1 MAEIINDQLKHLG
14 LDIGAATVKVAVVG
28 NAGQVIHLDRASI
41 LKGGPGKA
49 TAELLDKLQV
59 LYPLDEIATAGIT
72 GRGQDLYKGQE
83 GWQKFTSPY
92 AAVNGLKSD
101 YPDARTII
109 AIGGQGSL
117 VIDLE
122 GNKWRAA
129 ASPLCAAGTGEFLDR
144 QAERLEITI
153 EEFGDIA
160 LEWTDQPPRI
170 AGRCSVFAQSDLVH
184 LQQKGYPV
192 RAMLAGLSASVA
204 RMIQAQQRDKFVSPV
219 YLIGGVAAN
228 KGVVRALSDVL
239 KVPEIIVPLSYEE
252 REAIGAARL
261 SRISPNRPADFYP
274 QRTGNSQVFYIPN
287 RLKPVSPSNEWKPK
301 ELEPGITDVYLGVD
315 VGSTSTKAVVI
326 DSSGEVRYKIY
337 LKTAGQPLEAVK
349 KLMAGLD
356 EAVGERVKVKAA
368 GVTGS
373 GRYLVGNLI
382 GADLIKNEITAQTR
396 AAKSI
401 DPDVTTVIELGGQ
414 DSKFVSLRNGTVVDY
429 QMNKACAAGTGSFID
444 ELAKQL
450 GVSTQDGEFA
460 RLAFTAT
467 EQLDLGE
474 KCAAFMSQAVTSAQ
488 HDGVPIEKIIA
499 SLPTSLVQ
507 NYLSKVVGNHRIGD
521 RVILTGAVFFN
532 EAVVSAFEAA
542 LPEKTFIVPKHK
554 EVTGAIGAALL
565 AKEAILKETPS
576 KFKGFSEV
584 AQENP
589 KLRYFNCGD
598 CEHACAITAMTGADG
613 TKSYHGSRCDRFD
626 AVDAEESLGHRYEK
640 PPTAFTTRETLLFKD
655 YDPEKGTDPV
665 VGVPR
670 ALMAYD
676 LAPMLTGFLNSLGVH
691 VLYTSQTTKGI
702 IEQASQKAYT
712 NSCLPIKLLHGHVA
726 ELLRVKVDHIL
737 IPNAIRLG
745 EKTSEAD
752 QHFACPSVQAAP
764 YIVKSVFEL
773 EGKLLDPV
781 IDFSRGE
788 GAVIKSFIDIA
799 KRLGFSEEKGERAI
813 QEGLAQQR
821 EFESKLQ
828 EQGKALLDKLADDPN
843 AIGIVLL
850 SRAYNAQDGGA
861 NLGMTDELRKLGVI
875 PIPLDCLPLNDV
887 DISDVTGRPYWDYE
901 RKILAASKLI
911 AKNPQLF
918 GLFLSNF
925 GCGPNSF
932 IQKRVEDIMGDK
944 PLGQLEIDEHAAEA
958 GYITRL
964 EALVDA
970 VKGYLA
976 AGFSSD
982 LDPAKYRR
990 LVFFGTGARN
1000 TLFIPRMADHALV
1013 LASAMCHFGVD
1024 AHALPESSEKSIA
1037 LSRDVT
1043 SGKECLP
1050 FRDTLG
1056 GLLLAAQEG
1065 RIPKSARMLMAGS
1078 YGPCRIGKYSEGIQ
1092 KILDEKGIPVE
1103 VLTTVS
1109 DNSYAD
1115 LGLGPKFELLAWKG
1129 IVATDLL
1136 QKMLWSTRPYE
1147 KQSGETNRA
1156 YQYYLNQI
1164 VEYVE
1169 KKKDLDPILREAD
1182 GTFSKLR
1189 DSSLPRRPVVGA
1201 IGEIYVRANSF
1212 CNQRLVETCEAE
1224 GLEVEVA
1231 PMTEWIRYIH
1241 LRRIED
1247 AWVDKNYGKLLKGGL
1262 RKLITEHI
1270 QRKLA
1275 SRVDGVIHAKEPSP
1289 AELVR
1294 AAAPYLPGRNSTEA
1308 ILSIGSGV
1316 LQMKDPRIA
1325 GVISMSPHGCMPGG
1339 IVGSFAEQ
1347 IAREYNMP
1355 WISLTFDGSLETV
1368 NREQIAIFAEQIRS
1382 QRP

>member
-49 TAELLDKLQV
+49 TAELLDQLQV

-72 GRGQDLYKGQE
+72 GRGQDLYERQE

-101 YPDARTII
+101 YPDAKTII

-117 VIDLE
+117 VIGLE
-122 GNKWRAA
+122 GDKWRAA

-160 LEWTDQPPRI
+160 LEWTDQAPRI

-204 RMIQAQQRDKFVSPV
+204 RMIQAQGRDEFISPI

-228 KGVVRALSDVL
+228 KGVVRALSHVL
-239 KVPEIIVPLSYEE
+239 KVEEIIVPTDYEN

-261 SRISPNRPADFYP
+261 SRISSDRPADFYP
-274 QRTGNSQVFYIPN
+274 QGNGDSQVFYIPN
-287 RLKPVSPSNEWKPK
+287 RLKPVSLSNKWKPK

-326 DSSGEVRYKIY
+326 SPSGEVLHKIY

-349 KLMAGLD
+349 KVMAGLA
-356 EAVGERVKVKAA
+356 ETVEGRVKVKAV

-373 GRYLVGNLI
+373 GRYLVGHLI

-396 AAKSI
+396 AAKYI

-444 ELAKQL
+444 ELAEQL
-450 GVSTQDGEFA
+450 GVSTKDGEFA

-488 HDGVPIEKIIA
+488 HEGVPIEKIIA
-499 SLPTSLVQ
+499 SLPTSLTQ
-507 NYLSKVVGNHRIGD
+507 NYLSKVVGNHRIGG

-542 LPEKTFIVPKHK
+542 LPEKTFIVPEHK

-565 AKEAILKETPS
+565 VKEANFQETPS
-576 KFKGFSEV
+576 KFKGFSKV

-598 CEHACAITAMTGADG
+598 CEHACAITMMTGADG
-613 TKSYHGSRCDRFD
+613 TKFYYGSRCDRFD
-626 AVDAEESLGHRYEK
+626 AFDAEERLGHRYEK
-640 PPTAFTTRETLLFKD
+640 PATAFTTREALLFKN
-655 YDPEKGTDPV
+655 YDPEKGTGPV
-665 VGVPR
+665 VGIPR

-676 LAPMLTGFLNSLGVH
+676 LAPMLTGFLNALGVR

-702 IEQASQKAYT
+702 IEGSSKHAYT
-712 NSCLPIKLLHGHVA
+712 DSCLPIKLLHGHVA
-726 ELLRVKVDHIL
+726 ELLKAKVDHIL

-752 QHFACPSVQAAP
+752 QHFACPLVQAAP

-788 GAVIKSFIDIA
+788 ETVIKSFIDIA
-799 KRLGFSEEKGERAI
+799 KRLGFSKEVGERAI

-828 EQGKALLDKLADDPN
+828 EQGEALLDKLADDPN

-875 PIPLDCLPLNDV
+875 PIPLDNLPLEGV
-887 DISDVTGRPYWDYE
+887 DISDVTDRPYWDYE

-932 IQKRVEDIMGDK
+932 IQNMVEDIMGDK
-944 PLGQLEIDEHAAEA
+944 PLGQLEVDEHAAEA

-970 VKGYLA
+970 LRGYRE
-976 AGFSSD
+976 AGFSSE
-982 LDPAKYRR
+982 LDPKGYGRR
-990 LVFFGTGARN
+990 APSGIGSGRSVL
-1000 TLFIPRMADHALV
+1000 IPYMADHALV
-1013 LASAMCHFGVD
+1013 LAGAMRYFGVD
-1024 AHALPESSEKSIA
+1024 AHALPESNEKSMA
-1037 LSRDVT
+1037 LSGDLT
-1043 SGKECLP
+1043 TGKECLP

-1078 YGPCRIGKYSEGIQ
+1078 YGPCRIGKYSQEIQ
-1092 KILDEKGIPVE
+1092 KILDERNIPVE

-1109 DNSYAD
+1109 NNSYAD

-1147 KQSGETNRA
+1147 RKLGETNRA

-1169 KKKDLDPILREAD
+1169 EKKDLGPILREAA

-1189 DSSLPRRPVVGA
+1189 NSSLPRRPLVGA
-1201 IGEIYVRANSF
+1201 NGEIYVRANSF

-1247 AWVDKNYGKLLKGGL
+1247 AWADRDLGKLIKGGL
-1262 RKLITEHI
+1262 RKLVTEHYER
-1270 QRKLA
+1270 QLA

-1289 AELVR
+1289 AELVQ
-1294 AAAPYLPGRNSTEA
+1294 ATSSYMPGRNSTEA
-1308 ILSIGSGV
+1308 VLSIGSGV
-1316 LQMKDPRIA
+1316 LQMENPRFA
-1325 GVISMSPHGCMPGG
+1325 GVVSAMPHGCMPGG
-1339 IVGSFAEQ
+1339 IVAAFAEQ
-1347 IAREYNMP
+1347 ISREYGKP
-1355 WISLTFDGSLETV
+1355 WVSLTFDGSSETV
-1368 NREQIAIFAEQIRS
+1368 NRERIATFAEQIHS
-1382 QRP
+1382 QIS